1 MEYQIPAW
9 VEIKLSEQEEREA
22 DNNDQNNHRS
32 YYCYLYCLLD
42 GVVVMTDTAR
52 YKSVAVKIPS
62 YKKLKA
68 MADQDYRSVAS
79 FVEYLV
85 DKESEE
91 RRKSNGK

>member
-1 MEYQIPAW
+1 
-9 VEIKLSEQEEREA
+9 
-22 DNNDQNNHRS
+22 
-32 YYCYLYCLLD
+32 
-42 GVVVMTDTAR
+42 MTDTAR

-62 YKKLKA
+62 YKKLKV